1 MWVRIP
7 PVFARALLL
16 SGRAISFSYDLS
28 QQDLHLKKFE
38 VWRECLQDYIWMPGV
53 RFPSWETSHGYVLLP
68 LSRSFD

>member
-38 VWRECLQDYIWMPGV
+38 VWRECLQDYIWMP
-53 RFPSWETSHGYVLLP
+53 RFDSSAGKPDMATSCSP